1 MNCDTWEGEGMESP
15 TVWRGSTLGERAQ
28 DRREQFI
35 AAGFRL
41 IGADGTGAAAVRA
54 LCREA
59 ELSAKYFYETF
70 DSRGDLVIAVYD
82 RVVGE
87 LVEVIGAADIH
98 GKLPERLR
106 ITFMAAA
113 AYFEEDPRRARILFR
128 ETLVDDVLRDHAVAA
143 IPVFVLHVAQVVWRD
158 GGSAGLADPD
168 KLGLVVSSLSGALV
182 MVFLN
187 WLEGRISATADEVAD
202 HCTDLVLAL
211 HELGTRT
218 RG

>member
-1 MNCDTWEGEGMESP
+1 M
-15 TVWRGSTLGERAQ
+15 
-28 DRREQFI
+28 
-35 AAGFRL
+35 
-41 IGADGTGAAAVRA
+41 RA

-82 RVVGE
+82 RVVGGE

-168 KLGLVVSSLSGALV
+168 KLGLVVSSLSGGALV

-211 HELGTRT
+211 HELGGTRT